1 VFLDESG
8 FLLIP
13 NVRKTWAPVGCT
25 PRVRHSYT
33 RDKLSA
39 ISALSVSPRC
49 VRLGLYM
56 HIHAVNITGAE
67 VVVFL
72 RHLLRHLRGPVNLL
86 WDGSPIHRR
95 DDVKGFLKRHPR
107 LQVHRFPAY
116 APELNP
122 DEFVWTKLKNDLA
135 KAPLNTFVIWI
146 ANCGT
151 PFVEST
157 VLNNSCGPASSPPTC
172 PGYDAACIHYLVK
185 AQ

>member
-116 APELNP
+116 APELNH
-122 DEFVWTKLKNDLA
+122 DEFVWTKLKHDLA
-135 KAPLNTFVIWI
+135 NGAPEHLRHLDRQLRHAFRRVHGSQQLLW
-146 ANCGT
+146 
-151 PFVEST
+151 
-157 VLNNSCGPASSPPTC
+157 SCILASDLPW
-172 PGYDAACIHYLVK
+172 L
-185 AQ
+185 